1 MGSRFVGLIC
11 LSRLIRLTILYKIRN
26 RGIAG
31 AGLCG
36 AWIGR

>member
-1 MGSRFVGLIC
+1 MEFLELAAGRYSVRDALRGLSF
-11 LSRLIRLTILYKIRN
+11 LN